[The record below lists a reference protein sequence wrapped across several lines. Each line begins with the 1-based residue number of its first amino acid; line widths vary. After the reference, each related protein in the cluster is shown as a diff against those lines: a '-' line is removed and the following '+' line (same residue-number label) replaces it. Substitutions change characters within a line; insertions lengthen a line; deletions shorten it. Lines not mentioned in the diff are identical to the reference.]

1 MYIGDI
7 VASGRRLR
15 VLYVAAEAFPL
26 AKTGGLGDVSGALP
40 AALARLGVDIRLMLP
55 GYPQALDVAEDKRV
69 VADLSGDGRL
79 VRGRMPGS
87 DLPVYMFDQAALFQ
101 RRGGLYQDAAGTDR
115 PDNHLRYAALCHSAV
130 EVALYGD
137 GTGWKPDLVHASDW
151 HTGLLPAL
159 LAHCNG
165 PRPAT
170 VFTVHNMAYQGNF
183 LLSVA
188 PDLGVPS
195 VMLTTNGIEFYGQ
208 LSFLKAGIRYADRL
222 TTVSPNY
229 AREILTPEYGA
240 GMDGVLRT
248 RAQDLVGILN
258 GVDYDVWDPINDDNL
273 SKCYNIDDI
282 SGKAECKA
290 AVQDRLGLE
299 RAGDVPLIAFVN
311 RLTRQKMADVVCASL
326 PTLVQQGLQIVLHG
340 EGDKDLEAAFSA
352 AAGKRCPHVIVRIGY
367 EEALAHQLNAG
378 ADISLTP
385 SRFEPC
391 GLTTMYAMRYGT
403 LPVTRSTGGP
413 ADTVVDDASERAERE
428 GATGFTFDHP
438 TSEQMTACMQR
449 AMVKFRDKGS
459 WQRLQHS
466 AMSRSFGW
474 AETARRY
481 LVLYR
486 ELLGPDGVS

>member
-1 MYIGDI
+1 
-7 VASGRRLR
+7 
-15 VLYVAAEAFPL
+15 
-26 AKTGGLGDVSGALP
+26 
-40 AALARLGVDIRLMLP
+40 
-55 GYPQALDVAEDKRV
+55 
-69 VADLSGDGRL
+69 
-79 VRGRMPGS
+79 
-87 DLPVYMFDQAALFQ
+87 
-101 RRGGLYQDAAGTDR
+101 
-115 PDNHLRYAALCHSAV
+115 
-130 EVALYGD
+130 
-137 GTGWKPDLVHASDW
+137 
-151 HTGLLPAL
+151 
-159 LAHCNG
+159 
-165 PRPAT
+165 
-170 VFTVHNMAYQGNF
+170 
-183 LLSVA
+183 
-188 PDLGVPS
+188 
-195 VMLTTNGIEFYGQ
+195 
-208 LSFLKAGIRYADRL
+208 
-222 TTVSPNY
+222 
-229 AREILTPEYGA
+229 
-240 GMDGVLRT
+240 
-248 RAQDLVGILN
+248 
-258 GVDYDVWDPINDDNL
+258 
-273 SKCYNIDDI
+273 
-282 SGKAECKA
+282 
-290 AVQDRLGLE
+290 
-299 RAGDVPLIAFVN
+299 VPLIAFVN